1 MFPYFNGGQGG
12 QTSNNSSR
20 IRGSNSPPPPA
31 PQPSIGETSLV
42 RSQGV
47 GHLNPK
53 YPGREKQ
60 VNKNIP
66 YRA

>member
-20 IRGSNSPPPPA
+20 IRGSNSLSPPP
-31 PQPSIGETSLV
+31 TSLV

-53 YPGREKQ
+53 YLGREKQ
-60 VNKNIP
+60 VNKIIP
-66 YRA
+66 YSK